1 MKKRRVISRAG
12 APRPSRT
19 SGNPNAV
26 ATAGKEDPG
35 FRQDD
40 GLEGSEAIAAPT
52 PQQDARALGD
62 VTDGFRSLHPV
73 DWEQLR
79 LCPLQH
85 GLETMVRKLRAF
97 R

>member
-1 MKKRRVISRAG
+1 MK
-12 APRPSRT
+12 
-19 SGNPNAV
+19 
-26 ATAGKEDPG
+26 E
-35 FRQDD
+35 
-40 GLEGSEAIAAPT
+40 PT

-62 VTDGFRSLHPV
+62 VVDRFRSLHPA

-85 GLETMVRKLRAF
+85 GLETMVRKLRAY

>member
-1 MKKRRVISRAG
+1 MTKRR
-12 APRPSRT
+12 SRT
-19 SGNPNAV
+19 PNARYLQGRCANMV
-26 ATAGKEDPG
+26 SPRGKEDPG
-35 FRQDD
+35 FRQDQRAD
-40 GLEGSEAIAAPT
+40 GSDSIVDPT

-62 VTDGFRSLHPV
+62 VVDRFRSLHPA

>member
-1 MKKRRVISRAG
+1 MTKRRIRTSRAL
-12 APRPSRT
+12 PSHGRSANT
-19 SGNPNAV
+19 VHNAERDK
-26 ATAGKEDPG
+26 GDPG

-40 GLEGSEAIAAPT
+40 GVAGSDPMAEPT

-62 VTDGFRSLHPV
+62 AVDRFRSLHPA

-85 GLETMVRKLRAF
+85 GLETMVRKLRAY

>member
-1 MKKRRVISRAG
+1 MTKRRIRTPRARPFGGGTAFAG
-12 APRPSRT
+12 A
-19 SGNPNAV
+19 
-26 ATAGKEDPG
+26 GKDRRDPG
-35 FRQDD
+35 IRQDD
-40 GLEGSEAIAAPT
+40 GLESVAAPL
-52 PQQDARALGD
+52 PQQDARMLGD
-62 VTDGFRSLHPV
+62 VVERFRSLHPA

>member
-1 MKKRRVISRAG
+1 MTKRSLRTTRARNISSESANTVVS
-12 APRPSRT
+12 SR
-19 SGNPNAV
+19 SG
-26 ATAGKEDPG
+26 KDDPG
-35 FRQDD
+35 HRQDD
-40 GLEGSEAIAAPT
+40 GAEGFEPIGKPT

-62 VTDGFRSLHPV
+62 VVDRFRSLHPA

>member
-1 MKKRRVISRAG
+1 MQDSNPTLTFDHKKG
-12 APRPSRT
+12 ANMVETMSQSVADSGAHRNDGFETSESTMLPS
-19 SGNPNAV
+19 
-26 ATAGKEDPG
+26 
-35 FRQDD
+35 
-40 GLEGSEAIAAPT
+40 

-62 VTDGFRSLHPV
+62 VVERFRSLHPA